1 MKRGHRYSFVLIAL
15 AGLIHSVA
23 GRADTQTTG
32 VGAAAV
38 PNSSLPV
45 IDTSRRFVPDYPPL
59 LRQRG
64 VSGFVLV
71 QFRLEDHGRPRD
83 PRVVLAEPQGA
94 FEDVVLKSMR
104 RLRFNAPP
112 EWALSYPNRIM
123 EMVYIFLIENC
134 AHADAKAF
142 PGMDALIVSTRMPP
156 SPTNKVGCRPLE
168 SSSISHSID

>member
-1 MKRGHRYSFVLIAL
+1 MGDRAILGWYSRSHRVL
-15 AGLIHSVA
+15 SK
-23 GRADTQTTG
+23 T
-32 VGAAAV
+32 
-38 PNSSLPV
+38 SSL
-45 IDTSRRFVPDYPPL
+45 SRC
-59 LRQRG
+59 
-64 VSGFVLV
+64 
-71 QFRLEDHGRPRD
+71 
-83 PRVVLAEPQGA
+83 GA
-94 FEDVVLKSMR
+94 CGSMC
-104 RLRFNAPP
+104 PP